1 VRHTWNNVRVSTWFT
16 KQSTAPAKSPA
27 VPAHPP
33 LNLEHAISVLLCK
46 HGRLEQRSG
55 RHLMQ
60 FAATTR
66 NADGST
72 DYLVRTRVHTTHGM
86 ERNFESVVR
95 VFADRQLRLIR

>member
-1 VRHTWNNVRVSTWFT
+1 
-16 KQSTAPAKSPA
+16 
-27 VPAHPP
+27 
-33 LNLEHAISVLLCK
+33 
-46 HGRLEQRSG
+46 
-55 RHLMQ
+55 MQ